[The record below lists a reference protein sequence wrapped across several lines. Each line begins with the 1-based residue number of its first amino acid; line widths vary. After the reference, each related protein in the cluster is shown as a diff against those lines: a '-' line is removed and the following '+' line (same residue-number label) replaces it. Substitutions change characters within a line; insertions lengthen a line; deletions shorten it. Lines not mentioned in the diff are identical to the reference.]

1 MFAHLVS
8 LSCFLVTSF
17 AVAFIQYLPIMQQ
30 LELNIAQTLALGVSQ
45 MFLIIIFNTL
55 VNQAAVFQQQT
66 EENETFFDAL
76 QDDLDESS

>member
-1 MFAHLVS
+1 
-8 LSCFLVTSF
+8 
-17 AVAFIQYLPIMQQ
+17 MQQ